1 MARHLQVGT
10 CLSRYN
16 IRYSLHVIILY
27 PHLCRD
33 ELLWKRIV
41 VRSCYGEAAAWGE
54 VSLCPGTLS
63 WFREAEDARP
73 GAGSRDTD
81 YLTLHLDICPH
92 LTATARIP
100 PPPASTGG

>member
-1 MARHLQVGT
+1 MARHLQVVT
-10 CLSRYN
+10 C
-16 IRYSLHVIILY
+16 LHVIILY

-54 VSLCPGTLS
+54 VSLCPGTTS

-73 GAGSRDTD
+73 GAASRAET
-81 YLTLHLDICPH
+81 LTISHYILISAP
-92 LTATARIP
+92 T
-100 PPPASTGG
+100 